1 MYNDGDRDERWN
13 LVYVPLQSISMALL
27 LSGLKVMK
35 LLLAMRSLHASGDR
49 DSPRMHDEAFVI
61 MPPLCGQEEGGG

>member
-1 MYNDGDRDERWN
+1 
-13 LVYVPLQSISMALL
+13 MALL